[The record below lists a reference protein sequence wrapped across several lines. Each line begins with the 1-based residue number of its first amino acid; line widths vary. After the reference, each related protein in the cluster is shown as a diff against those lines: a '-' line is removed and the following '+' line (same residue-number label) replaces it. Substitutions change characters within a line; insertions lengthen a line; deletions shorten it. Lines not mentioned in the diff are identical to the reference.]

1 MHKCSVCSYTTNKGF
16 NLKRHIESVHLLAQ
30 DIVAENRCTDA
41 ENRCIYTENRCTDAE
56 NRCTFKCPS
65 CYKVYSRYQRLL
77 EHKSKCNFKSHP
89 FECES
94 CHNILSSYCTLA
106 RHRKT
111 CSKKQEQEEVKQ
123 LKKENEEL
131 RLQLSQ
137 TQTQNTTVA
146 NSSITSGQNTFVGDH
161 NTANIININGL
172 GKEDIGYLTDNP
184 RFKSF
189 MTKCINNQLDG
200 VMEYLENKHFN
211 PKHPEN
217 HNLKK
222 LTKKDSF
229 MECYDGEKWR
239 TRYCDDIMHDVF
251 HNMYKAFADF
261 VETATQDGKLKKVW
275 LDNFM
280 STVGTPLD
288 WDVNCDNYEFNDR
301 MTDEQKTHLK
311 ERVFAL
317 AIEYIYKQSKQ
328 KAKPVLAPG

>member
-1 MHKCSVCSYTTNKGF
+1 M
-16 NLKRHIESVHLLAQ
+16 
-30 DIVAENRCTDA
+30 
-41 ENRCIYTENRCTDAE
+41 
-56 NRCTFKCPS
+56 
-65 CYKVYSRYQRLL
+65 
-77 EHKSKCNFKSHP
+77 
-89 FECES
+89 
-94 CHNILSSYCTLA
+94 
-106 RHRKT
+106 
-111 CSKKQEQEEVKQ
+111 
-123 LKKENEEL
+123 